1 MNTATLIAL
10 DLSLTCTGCTA
21 APLGWGGDWSLV
33 TAREYEAAPLPK
45 LKRGQVRELTEVERF
60 TRIAHHGMRIAEWCW
75 NLNEGRDRE
84 HTQVWIEQSAYG
96 QRSFSTSVLTEL
108 QTVVKFQ
115 LARYGIDFQM
125 VPSSEARKLLLG
137 NVPRNGQDAKD
148 AVQATLRQAGC
159 PIEWGQDLTDS
170 ACVLNFA
177 MAAHEG
183 HFFSTPR
190 AA

>member
-1 MNTATLIAL
+1 VKHLIAL
-10 DLSLTCTGCTA
+10 DLSLTCTGCVA
-21 APLGWGGDWSLV
+21 APLEWGGDWSNV
-33 TAREYEAAPLPK
+33 VAREYAADALPK
-45 LKRGQVRELTEVERF
+45 LKRGQQREQSEVERF

-75 NLNEGRDRE
+75 NLTGGADRE
-84 HTQVWIEQSAYG
+84 HTEVWIEQTAYG

-115 LARYGIDFQM
+115 LARYGIAFCM
-125 VPSSEARKLLLG
+125 VPSSEARRLLLG
-137 NVPRNGQDAKD
+137 NVPRRGDDAKD

-159 PIEWGQDLTDS
+159 PVEWGQDLTDA

-177 MAAHEG
+177 MAHHGG
-183 HFFSTPR
+183 HCFSTPR

>member
-1 MNTATLIAL
+1 MIVGL
-10 DLSLTCTGCTA
+10 DLSLTCTGCIA
-21 APLGWGGDWSLV
+21 APLDWDGDWSKV
-33 TAREYEAAPLPK
+33 TAREYAAAELPK
-45 LKRGQVRELTEVERF
+45 LKRGQVREQSEVERF

-75 NLNEGRDRE
+75 NLVEGRNRE
-84 HTQVWIEQSAYG
+84 AMHVWIEQTAYG

-115 LARYGIDFQM
+115 LARYGFEFLM

-137 NVPRNGQDAKD
+137 NVPRRGDDAKD
-148 AVQATLRQAGC
+148 AVQATLRAAGC
-159 PIEWGQDLTDS
+159 PIEWGQDLTDA

-177 MAAHEG
+177 MAQCGA